1 MNKKAKNVET
11 VVVKKDQRLELLFSF
26 FGTTFSKVA
35 LMISNCFFIL
45 DKLHYFDRVPKPL
58 P

>member
-11 VVVKKDQRLELLFSF
+11 DVVKKDQKLELFDSF
-26 FGTTFSKVA
+26 FGATFSNVA

-45 DKLHYFDRVPKPL
+45 DKSHYFDRVPKPL
-58 P
+58 L